1 MKILTVIHSS
11 SIYITNTMIRKS
23 ELKSVRDLMNK
34 CIISVDK
41 DDSIRITGNKMIHG
55 EIGAVIVTEKDKHEV
70 S

>member
-1 MKILTVIHSS
+1 
-11 SIYITNTMIRKS
+11 MIRKS

-41 DDSIRITGNKMIHG
+41 DDAIRITGNKMIHG